1 MIGVL
6 KPTSTEMS
14 AQRMELK
21 PVNLPGITNFV
32 IRKIMTKLMQPEA
45 KAVAVRVTKLLLY
58 PVLLVVHPMFPERL
72 RSKAATSS
80 LNLLQQTTM
89 VLLLV
94 MQVAQKSRL

>member
-1 MIGVL
+1 MTGVL
-6 KPTSTEMS
+6 KPMNTVMF
-14 AQRMELK
+14 AQRLELH

-32 IRKIMTKLMQPEA
+32 MMKIMLKSMPPEA